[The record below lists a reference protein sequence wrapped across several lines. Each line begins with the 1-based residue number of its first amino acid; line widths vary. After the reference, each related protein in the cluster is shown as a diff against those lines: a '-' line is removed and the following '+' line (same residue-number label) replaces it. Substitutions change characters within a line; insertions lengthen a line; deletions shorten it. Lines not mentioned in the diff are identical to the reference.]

1 MTDESAFRLFAAALC
16 VLALPMSAYYR
27 RATVRSNEKISRREE
42 GLVIMILLRFFGFCA
57 AIGVLMYMIHPAWIG
72 WSTLELPTWLRYV
85 GVGLGVVTVPMLY
98 WVFRSLGRN
107 LTDTVA
113 TRNKHT
119 LVTHGPYRWVRHP
132 LYLVGTLFWIGF
144 SLVSANWFVGLMSIL
159 SFAAVVI
166 RTPIEEAKLIQRF
179 GEDYRQYMKRTGRFL
194 PSPSCCKAPASSPK

>member
-1 MTDESAFRLFAAALC
+1 MTDESTFRLVTAALC

-27 RATVRSNEKISRREE
+27 RAAVSSGEKVTRGGE

-72 WSTLELPTWLRYV
+72 WFTLELPTWLRYV

-113 TRNKHT
+113 TRKEHT

-159 SFAAVVI
+159 SFVVVVA
-166 RTPIEEAKLIQRF
+166 RTPIEEAKLMERF
-179 GEDYRQYMKRTGRFL
+179 GEQYREYRRRTGRFL
-194 PSPSCCKAPASSPK
+194 PNLRCSKSLSNFLT

>member
-1 MTDESAFRLFAAALC
+1 MTDESVFRLLAAALC

-27 RATVRSNEKISRREE
+27 RASVRSDEKISRREE

-57 AIGVLMYMIHPAWIG
+57 AIGVLMYLINPAWIG
-72 WSTLELPTWLRYV
+72 WSTLQLPIWLRYV

-98 WVFRSLGRN
+98 WVFHSLGSN
-107 LTDTVA
+107 LTDTVEM
-113 TRNKHT
+113 RNKHT

-132 LYLVGTLFWIGF
+132 LYLVGTLFWIGV
-144 SLVSANWFVGLMSIL
+144 SLVSASWFVGLMSLL

-179 GEDYRQYMKRTGRFL
+179 GEDYQQYRKRTGRFL
-194 PSPSCCKAPASSPK
+194 PSPSCKAPASSPK